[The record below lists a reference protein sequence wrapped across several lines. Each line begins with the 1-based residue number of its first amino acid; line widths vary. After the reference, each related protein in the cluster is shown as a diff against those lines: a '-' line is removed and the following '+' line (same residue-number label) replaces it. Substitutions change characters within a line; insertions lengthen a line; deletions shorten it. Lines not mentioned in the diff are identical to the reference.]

1 MDDGRHPRI
10 TTSFLLANL
19 HCPSCVSSIQQAL
32 RESSSHD
39 VIWVSPNIV
48 TSVVTIEHR
57 HTPTPDITIRC
68 MAKSLQ
74 DAGFEI
80 CGVTTTAATEFDMD
94 TITFTQPDS
103 GVMDINAGA
112 HSGGALDGL
121 LSFAP
126 KWSSDSPE
134 AQREAHLLNCKQC
147 RDSEDSGASTAD
159 LLNSHVNSV
168 RSSLYNG
175 LDSVT
180 AMASGGS
187 KWRVT
192 LSVGGMTCASCV
204 NTISEELNKQEW
216 IDNATVNLVTN
227 SATVDI
233 RDKSNASKVAEAI
246 EDMGY
251 DASLDSVTEY
261 AEPGDDFSGDE
272 SDEKKWRATVAIGG
286 MTCASCANTITEQL
300 NKKDYISNVAVN
312 LVANNATIDFI
323 VEGKQDDI
331 VQSIEDM
338 GYDATLDSV
347 SKVKTENKGAQE
359 RTVQISIKGLYC
371 QHCPSRVTHS
381 LTSFTHRLKVVSK
394 PTHEKPLV
402 TVKYTPSAPSFTIRQ
417 ILSAIDAADPA
428 FKASIYHPPSLEE
441 RSKLI
446 TQKHQQQLLRRV
458 YLTLVI
464 AIPTFIIGIVYM
476 SLVSDTDKGKHYLM
490 KPWALGINRAQI
502 ALFVLATPVYFFGA
516 DVFHSRAI
524 KEIRNLWR
532 KGSKTPILRRFYK
545 FGSMNMLMS
554 LGTTIAYL
562 SSIGQMIAAAINR
575 PAKVDDTQFYFDS
588 VVFLTLFLL
597 LGRLIESYSKSKTG
611 DAVEMLGKLRPTTA
625 ILVTKDSI
633 GKTTDT
639 TVGVDMLEYGDVV
652 RVPHGASPA
661 ADGIVV
667 QGEGSFNESSLTG
680 ESRLIKKV
688 PGDEVHAGTVN
699 KDSAIQVRITGAAG
713 ASMLDQI
720 VSIVREGQTKRAPME
735 RVADVLTA
743 FFVPII
749 TLIAVITF
757 FTWLILGYAGV
768 LPRDYLDSEGGWA
781 GFALQFAIAVF
792 VVACPCGLAL
802 AAPTAIFVGG
812 GLAAKH
818 GILAKGGGE
827 AFEKAS
833 NVDVVVF
840 DKTGTLTVGGE
851 PKVTDAGLY
860 LEGSSLERGMV
871 LATLRAVEE
880 NSSHPVAKAIV
891 SYCTSQTDAWV
902 DVDSI
907 QELPGKGMKATNR
920 GAKPA
925 EAFDMIVGNESLM
938 RDHVVHFDEGVTSQL
953 QKWKSEAKS
962 VALVATRP
970 TATPSTGTSDDH
982 PWTLVA
988 ALSIA
993 DPIRPEAIRIIKALH
1008 EQGTRVWMLS
1018 GDNVVTAKAV
1028 ADLVGI
1034 DPDNVLAEVLPWEKA
1049 DKITYLQS
1057 VLKARAGTGGGG
1069 DEHTGKRA
1077 MVAMVGDGIN
1087 DSPALTKADVG
1098 IAIGSGSDVAIS
1110 SADFVLVT
1118 SDLRAVVTL
1127 LALSRTVFRRIKV
1140 NFGWAV
1146 IYNLLAIPIAAG
1158 CLYPIVVNGGRQH
1171 VRLDPVWASLAM
1183 ALSSISVVLSSLA
1196 LRSKVPWLGFRA
1208 KKIE

>member
-1 MDDGRHPRI
+1 MDDGRSSRI

-32 RESSSHD
+32 QESCSHD
-39 VIWVSPNIV
+39 VIWVSPNVV

-80 CGVTTTAATEFDMD
+80 CGVTTTAATDTDLE
-94 TITFTQPDS
+94 TITQSQPQTCVNGS
-103 GVMDINAGA
+103 PHN
-112 HSGGALDGL
+112 GALDGL

-126 KWSSDSPE
+126 RWSSESPE

-147 RDSEDSGASTAD
+147 RESEDS
-159 LLNSHVNSV
+159 SHSEDRGVPSDSNGHQ
-168 RSSLYNG
+168 NG
-175 LDSVT
+175 LRKSTSKSNGLASVKD
-180 AMASGGS
+180 MASDGS
-187 KWRVT
+187 KWRAT

-204 NTISEELNKQEW
+204 NAIREELNKRDW

-227 SATVDI
+227 SATVDFS
-233 RDKSNASKVAEAI
+233 DKSNAVRIAEAI

-251 DASLDSVTEY
+251 DANLDNLTELDDNGD
-261 AEPGDDFSGDE
+261 EGSGDDSE
-272 SDEKKWRATVAIGG
+272 SEKWRVTVAIGG

-300 NKKDYISNVAVN
+300 NKKDWISNVAVN
-312 LVANNATIDFI
+312 LVANNATIDYT
-323 VEGKQDDI
+323 VEGKQDEI
-331 VQSIEDM
+331 VQSIDDM
-338 GYDATLDSV
+338 GYDATLDTVTRVRS
-347 SKVKTENKGAQE
+347 EEKGAKQ
-359 RTVQISIKGLYC
+359 RTVQILIKGLYC

-381 LTSFTHRLKVVSK
+381 LTSFTHRLKVVS
-394 PTHEKPLV
+394 PPSHEKPLV
-402 TVKYTPSAPSFTIRQ
+402 TVKYTPDAPFFTIRQ
-417 ILSAIDAADPA
+417 ILSVIDAADPS

-458 YLTLVI
+458 YLTFLVT
-464 AIPTFIIGIVYM
+464 IPTFVIGIVYM
-476 SLVSDTDKGKHYLM
+476 SLVPDSNHGKHYLM
-490 KPWALGINRAQI
+490 KPWISGLNRAQF
-502 ALFVLATPVYFFGA
+502 ALFILATPVYFFGA
-516 DVFHSRAI
+516 DVFHVRAV

-532 KGSKTPILRRFYK
+532 PGSKTPILRRFYK

-554 LGTTIAYL
+554 LGTTIAYV
-562 SSIGQMIAAAINR
+562 SSIGQMVSAAISK
-575 PAKVDDTQFYFDS
+575 PAEVDDTHFYFDS

-633 GKTTDT
+633 GKTTDSV
-639 TVGVDMLEYGDVV
+639 VGVDMLEYGDVV

-667 QGEGSFNESSLTG
+667 QGESSFDESSLTG
-680 ESRLIKKV
+680 ESRLIKKTPATRFTPARLTRTRPFKFV
-688 PGDEVHAGTVN
+688 
-699 KDSAIQVRITGAAG
+699 SQVLLERLCWTGSSLSFAK
-713 ASMLDQI
+713 
-720 VSIVREGQTKRAPME
+720 TKRAPME

-743 FFVPII
+743 YFVPII
-749 TLIAVITF
+749 TLIAVV
-757 FTWLILGYAGV
+757 TWLTWMILGYAGAV
-768 LPRDYLDSEGGWA
+768 PGQYLDSESGWA
-781 GFALQFAIAVF
+781 AFALQFAIAVF

-851 PKVTDAGLY
+851 PKVTDSKLY
-860 LEGSSLERGMV
+860 LDKEDGFSLESSMV
-871 LATLRAVEE
+871 WATLRAIEE

-891 SYCTSQTDAWV
+891 SFCTTQTEAWV
-902 DVDSI
+902 HVDDL

-920 GAKPA
+920 GEKP
-925 EAFDMIVGNESLM
+925 EESFDMIVGNESLM
-938 RDHVVHFDEGVTSQL
+938 RDHAVNFAERVSSQL

-962 VALVATRP
+962 VALVAVR
-970 TATPSTGTSDDH
+970 STMAEPDV

-988 ALSIA
+988 ALSIS
-993 DPIRPEAIRIIKALH
+993 DPIRPEAVRIIKALQ

-1028 ADLVGI
+1028 ANLVGI
-1034 DPDNVLAEVLPWEKA
+1034 NPENVLAEVLPWEKA
-1049 DKITYLQS
+1049 DKITYLQT
-1057 VLKARAGTGGGG
+1057 VLKARVGRSR
-1069 DEHTGKRA
+1069 EHARNRA

-1127 LALSRTVFRRIKV
+1127 LELSRTVFRRIKV

-1146 IYNLLAIPIAAG
+1146 IYNILAIPIAAG
-1158 CLYPIVVNGGRQH
+1158 CLYPITTNGGQH

-1196 LRSKVPWLGFRA
+1196 LRSKIPWLGFRA
-1208 KKIE
+1208 RKIE